1 MNIVVL
7 AGGLST
13 ERDVSISSGSLVCCA
28 LKKAGYNA
36 ILVDVFFGIKELNG
50 KIEDVFKRDDTLM
63 KVDIGTDVPD
73 IAKIKA
79 IRGESMFGDIGPN
92 VLELCKA
99 ADIVYMGLHGENGEN
114 GRIQALFDVINV
126 RYTGSGYLGS
136 ALAMNKALTKQLL
149 LSSGIPVAKGIAI
162 TKKDKDSVI
171 GNFKAP
177 CVIKPC
183 SGGSS
188 IGISIAKN
196 DNELKKSIDEAFKYE
211 DEVLI
216 EEYIEGREFSV
227 GILGEKVL
235 PIIEIIPNEG
245 FYDYSHK
252 YQKGW
257 TQEICPADLEDSIAK
272 AMQEN
277 AYKVK
282 NVLKLEVYSRID
294 FILDKNN
301 QMYCLEANTLPGMTP
316 TSLLPQEALVDGIPY
331 EQLCEKIIKLSLLKN
346 QE

>member
-13 ERDVSISSGSLVCCA
+13 ERDVSISSGSLVCAA
-28 LKKAGYNA
+28 LKKAGHNA
-36 ILVDVFFGIKELNG
+36 ILMDVFFGIKDLNG
-50 KIEDVFKRDDTLM
+50 SVADVFKRGDTLV
-63 KVDIGTDVPD
+63 KVNIGTDIPD
-73 IAKIKA
+73 IAKIKT
-79 IRGESMFGDIGPN
+79 IRGESMFGEIGPN

-114 GRIQALFDVINV
+114 GRLQALFDVINV

-149 LSSGIPVAKGIAI
+149 LAADVLTPEGVGI
-162 TKKDKDSVI
+162 TKENKDSIVDS
-171 GNFKAP
+171 FSMP

-196 DNELKKSIDEAFKYE
+196 KNELKKAIDEAFKYE
-211 DEVLI
+211 DEVLV
-216 EEYIEGREFSV
+216 EEYIAGREFSV
-227 GILGEKVL
+227 GILGDKVL

-257 TQEICPADLEDSIAK
+257 TQEICPAQLDEPIAK
-272 AMQEN
+272 AMQETALRVN
-277 AYKVK
+277 
-282 NVLKLEVYSRID
+282 NILKLEVYSRID

-316 TSLLPQEALVDGIPY
+316 TSLLPQEAMVIGISY
-331 EQLCEKIIKLSLLKN
+331 EQLCEKIIELSLLKN